1 MQGCV
6 QIDCCQRKLGPP
18 NPLLLFCAIFLIFVS
33 CYPSMS
39 VPDSGLM
46 NANMLVVGVAL
57 GSLVVYELDAL
68 RECIV
73 LVSLAAW

>member
-1 MQGCV
+1 
-6 QIDCCQRKLGPP
+6 
-18 NPLLLFCAIFLIFVS
+18 
-33 CYPSMS
+33 MS